1 MHTNTTTNY
10 GLPQFVG
17 TDKPSWLGDV
27 NGAMADIDTAIKAR
41 EVEAGT
47 AQASAD
53 TANGKADALATRMTT
68 AESNITALQ
77 NAETGTATQV
87 ATNTAN
93 IAQNAQD
100 IVQLDAKIGH
110 TQITIGDHTVTGA
123 IATLA
128 GQGGVEADNV
138 EYDNTTSGL
147 QATNVQ
153 DAIDEVAARPTVADA
168 SDVAFDNTG
177 TGLQATNAQDAIE
190 EVNTKA
196 SQSTANVRWN
206 SVTDRFEVLKNSQW
220 VQSIRAFVNSIAVFV
235 GGVFGINV
243 ENGVHKS
250 TAASVAPVAFV
261 LDGTNNAIYRNINTP
276 AGTQATLVSEEE
288 IDFTNYS
295 RITLV
300 SNAGTI
306 SVDVSGYSGLGYLA
320 LCAWIASATSETNNV
335 NIRLY
340 ASTQKSNFAENPV
353 SGVAPASIIA
363 NGPSTYQITI
373 SEITIE

>member
-77 NAETGTATQV
+77 NAETGDATQI

-123 IATLA
+123 IAELA

-138 EYDNTTSGL
+138 SYDNTTSGL

-206 SVTDRFEVLKNSQW
+206 SVTDRFEVLKNNQW
-220 VQSIRAFVNSIAVFV
+220 VQSIRAFVNSLAVWAN
-235 GGVFGINV
+235 GVFGV
-243 ENGVHKS
+243 SVDNGVYKP
-250 TAASVAPVAFV
+250 ASNLSIQAFTVNGNV
-261 LDGTNNAIYRNINTP
+261 LERP
-276 AGTQATLVSEEE
+276 ATSASDTIATLVTEE
-288 IDFTNYS
+288 IDFSNYA
-295 RITLV
+295 LV
-300 SNAGTI
+300 KVKTSKTADLEI
-306 SVDVSGYSGLGYLA
+306 DVSGYNGTGYLA
-320 LCAWIASATSETNNV
+320 IALNINQNNV
-335 NIRLY
+335 MVATAKIVT
-340 ASTQKSNFAENPV
+340 AKENYDSYII
-353 SGVAPASIIA
+353 SGLTAQE
-363 NGPSTYQITI
+363 TYQTTAGQY
-373 SEITIE
+373 SFGVTEITIE

>member
-77 NAETGTATQV
+77 NAETGDATQI

-128 GQGGVEADNV
+128 GQGGIEADNV
-138 EYDNTTSGL
+138 AYNNTQSGL
-147 QATNVQ
+147 TADDVQ
-153 DAIDEVAARPTVADA
+153 EAIDELASRPTVADA
-168 SDVAFDNTG
+168 SDVSYDNTTSG
-177 TGLQATNAQDAIE
+177 MTADDVQEAIDE
-190 EVNTKA
+190 LHSEIA
-196 SQSTANVRWN
+196 SAPSANVRWN
-206 SVTDRFEVLKNSQW
+206 SVTDRFEVLKNGSW
-220 VQSIRAFVNSIAVFV
+220 VQSIRAFVNSLAVFV
-235 GGVFGINV
+235 AGVFNIGV
-243 ENGVHKS
+243 SNGVYKA
-250 TAASVAPVAFV
+250 TAGNTQANAFQKPNDVLTAPV
-261 LDGTNNAIYRNINTP
+261 NIMALNIP
-276 AGTQATLVSEEE
+276 VTLVTDDL
-288 IDFTNYS
+288 IDFTNYAS
-295 RITLV
+295 VKITENGV
-300 SNAGTI
+300 VRTF
-306 SVDVSGYSGLGYLA
+306 DVSGYTGSAYL
-320 LCAWIASATSETNNV
+320 CYRASLDSNNHIVGAAMLSTTKENFESNVADNMKQANKDFGTTSLV
-335 NIRLY
+335 
-340 ASTQKSNFAENPV
+340 
-353 SGVAPASIIA
+353 
-363 NGPSTYQITI
+363 I